1 MRRLVNPDRARGQAD
16 VSAAAASRS
25 VGDNAARGEAARGA
39 QSSVRRGPSHGTHK
53 FSASCILL
61 THRAGR
67 HRHRHR
73 RGGRWSCRS
82 IAAGSGSCG
91 GPGGKAKGAPS
102 RASAQ
107 RDGGRL
113 QRGGHGGGCRP
124 PRGAAPR
131 PRGSRGGPAAAA
143 WAAAPRDGA
152 GSPPPRASAVNP
164 QQPRDGS
171 RNMGTLEWT
180 NTLSYRYKEK
190 IFCKAEATAKHSPTS
205 MTFLRQAGSRKI
217 VFSL

>member
-16 VSAAAASRS
+16 ISAAAASRS

-67 HRHRHR
+67 HRR
-73 RGGRWSCRS
+73 RYGTGTGTSTGGEGAG
-82 IAAGSGSCG
+82 AAGASLRGAGAAG

-113 QRGGHGGGCRP
+113 QRGGHGRGCRP
-124 PRGAAPR
+124 PWGAAPR
-131 PRGSRGGPAAAA
+131 PRGSRGGSG
-143 WAAAPRDGA
+143 RGCV
-152 GSPPPRASAVNP
+152 GSSPPGRRGVSPRTGE
-164 QQPRDGS
+164 RG
-171 RNMGTLEWT
+171 
-180 NTLSYRYKEK
+180 
-190 IFCKAEATAKHSPTS
+190 
-205 MTFLRQAGSRKI
+205 
-217 VFSL
+217 